1 MTAVDPF
8 AAMNAVDPFAAMNA
22 VGLVAFAVVGAL
34 KATDADL
41 DLLGVTVLGVL
52 TALGGGMTRDVLV
65 GRVPAALTAT
75 SDVALTLL
83 GVALAVVVRTRVTG
97 RLRDHPAL
105 LLPDAVGLA
114 AFAATGAL
122 VGEAVGLAPFGVVT
136 LAALTGVGGGSI
148 SDVLLGRVP
157 GVLREDFYATPAVL
171 GGVLFWLATAVG
183 ARPDA
188 VALPCALAVFTLRV
202 LALRFDWELPRVETG
217 G

>member
-1 MTAVDPF
+1 MTGVGPLTALDPF
-8 AAMNAVDPFAAMNA
+8 DTMNA

-41 DLLGVTVLGVL
+41 DLLGVVVLGVL
-52 TALGGGMTRDVLV
+52 TALGGGVTRDVLV

-75 SDVALTLL
+75 GDVALALA
-83 GVALAVVVRTRVTG
+83 GVAVAVVVRTRVAG

-122 VGEAVGLAPFGVVT
+122 VGVEAGLSAFGVVT
-136 LAALTGVGGGSI
+136 LAALTGVGGGSL

-157 GVLREDFYATPAVL
+157 VVLREDFYATPAVV
-171 GGVLFWLATAVG
+171 GGTLFWLAASAGVRVG
-183 ARPDA
+183 DL
-188 VALPCALAVFTLRV
+188 VLPCALAVFALRA
-202 LALRFDWELPRVETG
+202 LALRFQWELPRL
-217 G
+217 